1 LTHDEFVRHW
11 QTVHV
16 PLALAHHPHMTRY
29 VTSIVEQRLSRDA
42 PEWDGFAEITLDP
55 TQPLFGSPE
64 GERIVRDDIGQF
76 IGHTFPYFV
85 AEYVQKA

>member
-1 LTHDEFVRHW
+1 M
-11 QTVHV
+11 HV
-16 PLALAHHPHMTRY
+16 PLALIHHPHMTRY
-29 VTSIVEQRLSRDA
+29 VTNIVDQRLSPDA

-64 GERIVRDDIGQF
+64 GERIVRDDIARF

-85 AEYVQKA
+85 AEYVQKE